1 LSPITKTNWEGAGV
15 TPDIKTSAEA
25 SLSLAHLVALKAIVE
40 KETDAQW
47 RQTLQQ
53 IIDDLSKSTS
63 QR

>member
-1 LSPITKTNWEGAGV
+1 V

-25 SLSLAHLVALKAIVE
+25 SLSLAHLEALKAIEE

-47 RQTLQQ
+47 RQTLRQ
-53 IIDDLSKSTS
+53 IIDDLSKSTP